1 MAGFISCK
9 FEIKKFR
16 KDKIVVTQEEIATL
30 VKTNSLSK
38 VADKKMDPFVKIL
51 SHNVKDLDSR
61 LNTFIA
67 RFEEQ
72 SKLIHD
78 LIYEKG

>member
-16 KDKIVVTQEEIATL
+16 KNKIVVTQEEIATL

-38 VADKKMDPFVKIL
+38 VADQKMDPFVKIL